1 VTSHEINVP
10 PRSKSIGVKE
20 FLTVTALSA
29 HSIFEGLAIG
39 LESKPDAVWQ
49 LFAGNSCK
57 KFTMVSK
64 QHRGL

>member
-1 VTSHEINVP
+1 
-10 PRSKSIGVKE
+10 VKE